1 MAVVNEPQSIDQVW
15 AIVKGTFQITD
26 RNHIV
31 EMLRSLALDHY
42 LISDTKKRY
51 AFRFPLIQGWWKM
64 AQGLER

>member
-1 MAVVNEPQSIDQVW
+1 MLSKATSSL
-15 AIVKGTFQITD
+15 TD

-42 LISDTKKRY
+42 LVSDIEKRY
-51 AFRFPLIQGWWKM
+51 SFRFPLIQGWWKI